1 MTLPIRP
8 DLTFGSTPALP
19 GALTGRLPSGGPPP
33 APYTPEGWEEE
44 RKRRLREAIAMGLPI
59 RDVREIDGELKP
71 TQLPAVTIEA
81 PRPALPQLANV
92 LARETYPKLEG
103 TTSVPTSPLER
114 YSVGGVLADVAAQPI
129 AALMSTSGRIGEGVQ
144 RTLGFEEAARRT
156 KERTQALNEALAP
169 TTGLGVAARV
179 PAELLTSAAPY
190 VAAGPGAAGLL
201 RSAALTGIESRAE
214 EGSTVKALA
223 DLTES
228 ETLRRIAQSPY
239 KTAADIG
246 LDLALNAAPEVIG
259 GALRGTRTAARA
271 AEPGFLPAASAV
283 ARQVG
288 QNIADVRPGAA
299 VRALGTAVRQDPIS
313 ALTAAATLGGEAI
326 APGLGTLAAAL
337 PATPR
342 LPGRGALPTLPQEVR
357 SVARFGFVRLPEN
370 AVLNDALEQDHIQRV
385 MQATDEVLSPV
396 TPRVTERAVGAGYF
410 KGAQSP
416 NLQLHFE
423 PDATDDAIRRTA
435 AIRGLAYGQDA
446 QAWFREAKPTDT
458 QNRFAGWRIHDLN
471 EQPIQPEALS
481 EVMERLSAP
490 DMFGGD
496 AGATIDK
503 NGHLIVMNFSDM
515 PTEEFNARMQGILRD
530 VSTRH
535 NISAGIGDFYSEYLD
550 GPTAYLQALGQD
562 TDALIRARDAL
573 VAAGPEYER
582 YASAMGADL
591 AETAD
596 RLTATRNL
604 IEGRLDA
611 ITRESGPLGQM
622 QRQLAGVPEEGVE
635 VAAQRGQQD
644 TATRLKQM
652 KDRSPV
658 DLSTGTPVQRA
669 LRVARLGLDD
679 VRQAVRQ
686 FGRDASEWYSKQGQQ
701 ASAQMQTLEPRLRGA
716 PEKRFIANVILA
728 LTSSGATVEDN
739 LARAMPIIRQWLDTG
754 EITQLDVA
762 RGVTAAGETADPTT
776 GRRMRSGTWL
786 ENLKGSTRAAAI
798 EPGLRK
804 LQLFL
809 DANGGD
815 VKAVR
820 DFFRQTYKTKVGDI
834 PTSADVFGPKVGRF
848 LMNVEGAGGEVTV
861 DSWAL
866 RTWMRWMGY
875 GDEARMTFDK
885 DAITP
890 ENPQGLV
897 LRGGPTPE
905 ENTEIRQAFTKL
917 ADQISKETGQ
927 NFAPAD
933 VQALLWY
940 WEKFNYGKWGSKSDL
955 ESFADVG
962 NRFVMAGRE
971 PMPQMSNV
979 AGQPY
984 AFKFGAGPVTSGL
997 ERKATREYLTA
1008 RGAPLRVYDIGGA
1021 TGEALRQ
1028 IVQRPALATGVG
1040 AAVGAAQS
1048 PEDRLGGA
1056 AVGAL
1061 AGAGIAGAAVSGKQL
1076 LRARRALIEAGLPT
1090 ELDRAYALAKGSID
1104 FTGQVGRQIARRGR
1118 EGFKRA
1124 FEKAIDGLAE
1134 IDRLSA
1140 RAEARGMAPERS
1152 AATGLNMALSSQAT
1166 AARALREGVGLE
1178 QGGIIDPET
1187 LEIVAPS
1194 LERVFQSLG
1203 NSPLKNEQGMTYAVA
1218 IRRLGRYDRAFADGA
1233 GNPLQVYGGDEAM
1246 LEADRAIVEA
1256 FGQKPEFV
1264 EFADGLRQYTDGLAN
1279 YAVKTGL
1286 WTPEM
1291 AQRFKDSDAL
1301 YVPFKR
1307 LIEANTAK
1315 PRMGM
1320 RGRPMPGQVTPG
1332 VQRFKGSDLMIG
1344 NPAEALAE
1352 YTASLIR
1359 RADAYRVG
1367 TMLMDTVEA
1376 LGEDG
1381 AGILTKIDATDARV
1395 KAAAVANA
1403 EAAYRG
1409 MGLPEDEAEAL
1420 ADVFARLS
1428 TKNEVIWRNTP
1439 NGKEYFLVNDPALL
1453 NALSTLNVQDEGAV
1467 KAIVA
1472 VFGPLKRLAT
1482 AFATGYAPAFWLG
1495 TNLPR
1500 DVQMGLL
1507 QTSGIRP
1514 GDVAGGMAEALKSI
1528 FGRSAEVEALGRAG
1542 AGQVSQYGGTLSPA
1556 AVARQIAPT
1565 TGGEQALGTLQ
1576 QYIGAPLA
1584 AMERVGRA
1592 SELPMRL
1599 AAARAAR
1606 RQAAETGATEAGQRA
1621 LAARQFAQATVDF
1634 RRRSGY
1640 ALDRMF
1646 EQTVPY
1652 YGAAKKGLGM
1662 FLRTAARNP
1671 KRVGAAV
1678 GLVGLAVALE
1688 DVLLGEGQERAEALD
1703 RPSYERAKYLRVG
1716 NTKVAL
1722 PQELAVF
1729 ASAFRV
1735 GLAQLRQD
1743 DPYVYEQF
1751 KQSLENLL
1759 PPVVGDVTRG
1769 RYLPFPVL
1777 GQLEE
1782 IAQNRSVFTGRPIVP
1797 QGMER
1802 RMPSE
1807 RRYETTAPTFDVLAG
1822 AARALGAE
1830 EASPLQAEYL
1840 VRGLTGRFTPAITA
1854 VTDIPAQAMLGEES
1868 RRQVPQPF
1876 MRQPLNPFAA
1886 FRVQPT
1892 RATESEREYYDL
1904 RSAYQ
1909 QARATVTA
1917 IDRQYEQAQAA
1928 GDEDAMRRLEA
1939 RSVELQRNPL
1949 FAQAS
1954 RDVAAGAGA
1963 SDVLNWD
1970 KQVQDRMDDIQA
1982 DIDYVE
1988 SEYAAK
1994 RMTGERARKLIDE
2007 YNTERRSLMREAAA
2021 GLRSR
2026 MGTPR

>member
-1 MTLPIRP
+1 
-8 DLTFGSTPALP
+8 
-19 GALTGRLPSGGPPP
+19 
-33 APYTPEGWEEE
+33 
-44 RKRRLREAIAMGLPI
+44 MGLPI

-92 LARETYPKLEG
+92 LARETYPELEG

-259 GALRGTRTAARA
+259 GALRGTRTAART

-299 VRALGTAVRQDPIS
+299 VRALETAVRQDPIS

-357 SVARFGFVRLPEN
+357 SVGRFGFVRVPDSYVMNE
-370 AVLNDALEQDHIQRV
+370 ALEREHVTNVLRLAEPRLTANAAK
-385 MQATDEVLSPV
+385 ATEV
-396 TPRVTERAVGAGYF
+396 TGATGLF
-410 KGAQSP
+410 GGEASP
-416 NLQLHFE
+416 NALHRFDE
-423 PDATDDAIRRTA
+423 ATTDDDIRQA
-435 AIRGLAYGQDA
+435 VALRGLAYGQDQQLWYR
-446 QAWFREAKPTDT
+446 QALDTDT
-458 QNRFAGWRIHDLN
+458 PDNKTKSIVVTGPDGT
-471 EQPIQPEALS
+471 PLS
-481 EVMERLSAP
+481 EQAIADVIDRVRRDDVL
-490 DMFGGD
+490 GTYG
-496 AGATIDK
+496 GATRDG
-503 NGHLIVMNFSDM
+503 NHLMFLNLKRYTGLDDN
-515 PTEEFNARMQGILRD
+515 EFERRVLSGLAD
-530 VSTRH
+530 VGQRHQLQPYSST
-535 NISAGIGDFYSEYLD
+535 FYAEHLD
-550 GPTAYLQALGQD
+550 GTPAYLRTLGRRP
-562 TDALIRARDAL
+562 DALRAARDAI
-573 VAAGPEYER
+573 VDAGPEYVR
-582 YASAMGADL
+582 YAEATGADVGAVEREL
-591 AETAD
+591 AARVESID
-596 RLTATRNL
+596 RLLRQVESPPPLGKTAGTVPVAQAAKEVFSRFPRITATRDEVVVPEMVTRLESLVDDLVTQGVIPREMAQDWYRGATLDQRAIAQLAMPELREDPKYTLYTIVNSIL
-604 IEGRLDA
+604 SSGQQVPVESRQGLNVFDQYLRTGRMSILNPGDAQYKQALTGGKKAMTGERGTGLLGEAMAASPRTMNHEQALARLDA
-611 ITRESGPLGQM
+611 L
-622 QRQLAGVPEEGVE
+622 
-635 VAAQRGQQD
+635 
-644 TATRLKQM
+644 
-652 KDRSPV
+652 
-658 DLSTGTPVQRA
+658 VQA
-669 LRVARLGLDD
+669 YG
-679 VRQAVRQ
+679 
-686 FGRDASEWYSKQGQQ
+686 E
-701 ASAQMQTLEPRLRGA
+701 RGA
-716 PEKRFIANVILA
+716 VDAIIGNVPIMAGNVVKEERPA
-728 LTSSGATVEDN
+728 LVY
-739 LARAMPIIRQWLDTG
+739 L
-754 EITQLDVA
+754 
-762 RGVTAAGETADPTT
+762 
-776 GRRMRSGTWL
+776 
-786 ENLKGSTRAAAI
+786 
-798 EPGLRK
+798 
-804 LQLFL
+804 
-809 DANGGD
+809 
-815 VKAVR
+815 
-820 DFFRQTYKTKVGDI
+820 
-834 PTSADVFGPKVGRF
+834 FGPKIGQYAMDK
-848 LMNVEGAGGEVTV
+848 LGMPGAGKSTIDLWMARLDYALRGDQSAIRGKRLNDTVLPTMRRRMQGVLAEFARRHNMPESSAQALAWYAIKNAFRNANATEKRLAYATLGSGTTEAILSAPGREFVEPIAQGLTRGQRYAEAAEGWDDRTLREFARRTGRAGEVAPT
-861 DSWAL
+861 
-866 RTWMRWMGY
+866 Y
-875 GDEARMTFDK
+875 GPFAGKTF
-885 DAITP
+885 
-890 ENPQGLV
+890 
-897 LRGGPTPE
+897 
-905 ENTEIRQAFTKL
+905 
-917 ADQISKETGQ
+917 
-927 NFAPAD
+927 
-933 VQALLWY
+933 
-940 WEKFNYGKWGSKSDL
+940 
-955 ESFADVG
+955 
-962 NRFVMAGRE
+962 
-971 PMPQMSNV
+971 
-979 AGQPY
+979 
-984 AFKFGAGPVTSGL
+984 
-997 ERKATREYLTA
+997 
-1008 RGAPLRVYDIGGA
+1008 DIGGA

-1061 AGAGIAGAAVSGKQL
+1061 AGAGIAGTVVSGKQL
-1076 LRARRALIEAGLPT
+1076 LKARRALIEAGLPT

-1104 FTGQVGRQIARRGR
+1104 FTGQVGRQIAQRGR
-1118 EGFKRA
+1118 EGFKRV

-1194 LERVFQSLG
+1194 LERVFQPLG
-1203 NSPLKNEQGMTYAVA
+1203 NSPIKNEQGMTYAVA
-1218 IRRLGRYDRAFADGA
+1218 LRRLGRYERAVADLADWETRAASGA
-1233 GNPLQVYGGDEAM
+1233 GRVGQRPVSTATMPSGAKRATRLKDLIGSAGETIPTTSGLGDRPNPLQVYGGDEAM

-1264 EFADGLRQYTDGLAN
+1264 EFANGLRQYTDGLAN

-1315 PRMGM
+1315 PKMGM

-1376 LGEDG
+1376 LGEEG

-1482 AFATGYAPAFWLG
+1482 AFATEYAPAFWLG

-1606 RQAAETGATEAGQRA
+1606 RQAAGTGATEAGQRA

-1678 GLVGLAVALE
+1678 GIVGLAVAME

-1751 KQSLENLL
+1751 KKSLENLL
-1759 PPVVGDVTRG
+1759 PPVIGDVKSG

-1917 IDRQYEQAQAA
+1917 LDRQYEQAQAA

-1939 RSVELQRNPL
+1939 RSAELQQDPL

-1954 RDVAAGAGA
+1954 RDVAAGTGA

>member
-1 MTLPIRP
+1 MRAGRVADRRVAKTDEYAKTQELINQLKEQRSLLAPARYVQYTQPGDKQNYREVVLTL
-8 DLTFGSTPALP
+8 D
-19 GALTGRLPSGGPPP
+19 GREVGQVPYRSQHWDVDNPLLHVRMSDRVLPSGTSRFFPERALFVEEIQSDWHQEGKKEG
-33 APYTPEGWEEE
+33 YTIDVEAKYRPRLNALSDKAQQARFAGDTEAFQAA
-44 RKRRLREAIAMGLPI
+44 KREF
-59 RDVREIDGELKP
+59 D
-71 TQLPAVTIEA
+71 
-81 PRPALPQLANV
+81 
-92 LARETYPKLEG
+92 
-103 TTSVPTSPLER
+103 
-114 YSVGGVLADVAAQPI
+114 
-129 AALMSTSGRIGEGVQ
+129 
-144 RTLGFEEAARRT
+144 
-156 KERTQALNEALAP
+156 
-169 TTGLGVAARV
+169 
-179 PAELLTSAAPY
+179 
-190 VAAGPGAAGLL
+190 
-201 RSAALTGIESRAE
+201 
-214 EGSTVKALA
+214 ALA
-223 DLTES
+223 DEMRRARLSQPTEGVS
-228 ETLRRIAQSPY
+228 NAPFKKTPEWTELALKRVIDEAVQGGYDRVVLVTGEQAAENFDLSRQIKQLDWYTNDGGETFTLAGGSTRIADNVPAAQLPDYVGKEVAQKIVDFQGAEAGFATREGERGGTLRGI
-239 KTAADIG
+239 
-246 LDLALNAAPEVIG
+246 DLKV
-259 GALRGTRTAARA
+259 
-271 AEPGFLPAASAV
+271 
-283 ARQVG
+283 
-288 QNIADVRPGAA
+288 
-299 VRALGTAVRQDPIS
+299 
-313 ALTAAATLGGEAI
+313 GGEGMRSFYDKLV
-326 APGLGTLAAAL
+326 PNTLRDLGKSMGLKF
-337 PATPR
+337 
-342 LPGRGALPTLPQEVR
+342 E
-357 SVARFGFVRLPEN
+357 
-370 AVLNDALEQDHIQRV
+370 
-385 MQATDEVLSPV
+385 
-396 TPRVTERAVGAGYF
+396 
-410 KGAQSP
+410 
-416 NLQLHFE
+416 FE
-423 PDATDDAIRRTA
+423 P
-435 AIRGLAYGQDA
+435 
-446 QAWFREAKPTDT
+446 
-458 QNRFAGWRIHDLN
+458 
-471 EQPIQPEALS
+471 
-481 EVMERLSAP
+481 
-490 DMFGGD
+490 
-496 AGATIDK
+496 
-503 NGHLIVMNFSDM
+503 
-515 PTEEFNARMQGILRD
+515 
-530 VSTRH
+530 VS
-535 NISAGIGDFYSEYLD
+535 
-550 GPTAYLQALGQD
+550 
-562 TDALIRARDAL
+562 
-573 VAAGPEYER
+573 
-582 YASAMGADL
+582 
-591 AETAD
+591 
-596 RLTATRNL
+596 L
-604 IEGRLDA
+604 IEGR
-611 ITRESGPLGQM
+611 GQN
-622 QRQLAGVPEEGVE
+622 
-635 VAAQRGQQD
+635 
-644 TATRLKQM
+644 
-652 KDRSPV
+652 
-658 DLSTGTPVQRA
+658 LS
-669 LRVARLGLDD
+669 
-679 VRQAVRQ
+679 
-686 FGRDASEWYSKQGQQ
+686 
-701 ASAQMQTLEPRLRGA
+701 
-716 PEKRFIANVILA
+716 
-728 LTSSGATVEDN
+728 
-739 LARAMPIIRQWLDTG
+739 
-754 EITQLDVA
+754 
-762 RGVTAAGETADPTT
+762 
-776 GRRMRSGTWL
+776 
-786 ENLKGSTRAAAI
+786 
-798 EPGLRK
+798 
-804 LQLFL
+804 
-809 DANGGD
+809 
-815 VKAVR
+815 
-820 DFFRQTYKTKVGDI
+820 FR
-834 PTSADVFGPKVGRF
+834 
-848 LMNVEGAGGEVTV
+848 
-861 DSWAL
+861 
-866 RTWMRWMGY
+866 
-875 GDEARMTFDK
+875 
-885 DAITP
+885 ITP
-890 ENPQGLV
+890 EARDRV
-897 LRGGPTPE
+897 LSEGMR
-905 ENTEIRQAFTKL
+905 L
-917 ADQISKETGQ
+917 
-927 NFAPAD
+927 
-933 VQALLWY
+933 
-940 WEKFNYGKWGSKSDL
+940 
-955 ESFADVG
+955 
-962 NRFVMAGRE
+962 
-971 PMPQMSNV
+971 
-979 AGQPY
+979 
-984 AFKFGAGPVTSGL
+984 
-997 ERKATREYLTA
+997 
-1008 RGAPLRVYDIGGA
+1008 YDIGGA

-1061 AGAGIAGAAVSGKQL
+1061 AGAGIAGAVVSGKQL
-1076 LRARRALIEAGLPT
+1076 LKARRALIEAGLPT

-1104 FTGQVGRQIARRGR
+1104 FTGQVGRQIAQRGR
-1118 EGFKRA
+1118 EGFKRI
-1124 FEKAIDGLAE
+1124 FEKAVDGLAE

-1166 AARALREGVGLE
+1166 AARALREGVGIE

-1194 LERVFQSLG
+1194 LERVFQPLG
-1203 NSPLKNEQGMTYAVA
+1203 NSPIKNEQGMTYAVA
-1218 IRRLGRYDRAFADGA
+1218 LRRLGRYERAVADLADWETRAASGA
-1233 GNPLQVYGGDEAM
+1233 GRVGQRPVSTATMPSGAKRATRLKDLIGSAGETIPTTSGLGDRPNPLQVYGGDEAM

-1264 EFADGLRQYTDGLAN
+1264 EFANGLRQYTDGLAN

-1315 PRMGM
+1315 PKMGM

-1439 NGKEYFLVNDPALL
+1439 NGKEYFLINDPALL

-1472 VFGPLKRLAT
+1472 IFGPLKRLAT

-1606 RQAAETGATEAGQRA
+1606 RRAAGSGATEAGQRA

-1678 GLVGLAVALE
+1678 GIVGLAVAME

-1759 PPVVGDVTRG
+1759 PPVVSDVTRG

-1854 VTDIPAQAMLGEES
+1854 VTDIPAQAIMGEEA
-1868 RRQVPQPF
+1868 RPQVPQPV
-1876 MRQPLNPFAA
+1876 MRQPLNPLAA

-1917 IDRQYEQAQAA
+1917 FDRQYEQAQAA

-1939 RSVELQRNPL
+1939 RSAELQQDPL

-1954 RDVAAGAGA
+1954 RDVAAGTGA